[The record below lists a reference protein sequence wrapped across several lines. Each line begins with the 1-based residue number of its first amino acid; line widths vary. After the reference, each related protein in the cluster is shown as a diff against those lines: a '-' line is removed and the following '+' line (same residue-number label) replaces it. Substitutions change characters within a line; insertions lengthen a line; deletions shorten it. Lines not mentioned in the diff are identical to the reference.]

1 MKSSTQIATSNQEW
15 PAGEIVIIII
25 IIIIIFETIIIFLNS

>member
-25 IIIIIFETIIIFLNS
+25 FETIIIFLNS